1 MATDQFTTEEAAKD
15 LRGNFPLMV
24 RYLREVPIVALLILP
39 NLLLATV
46 AAGAYQLFVWASG
59 TLAECEGRAVCTGV
73 VPVAGWEINLTTA
86 RLALLTVLIFCL
98 RAFQWTM
105 FETGGQVAALPLFR
119 RMLGGLT
126 RVRTTFYDEYP
137 SGKIINRVVR
147 DFEQLKMFGPIRIG
161 DASIALIE
169 LTFAAIVISLVSP
182 LAALVAVP
190 AFLVFVYIQSNVAPM
205 LQRTMMLRSVRFG
218 EVLHRETDVIE
229 GARSYQL
236 YGYAPQLLNRFRESV
251 FRYMQM
257 HFLRGQI
264 EAWGRFWCD
273 VSVAL
278 YSFLTLIAVA
288 IGLQSGTVSPVLGA
302 VVVTAVFRLG
312 GLFSWLTWSLGFLF
326 ETAGHARRV
335 FEYVDLPREESEEGV
350 SIPAVP
356 ALSGEGDLHFINYSM
371 SYRPTSPLIL
381 EDLTLRIA
389 RGSKVGVVGRTGA
402 GKTSLLQALFRMVH
416 VRQGDIRIGKE
427 SLYSVSAPEARK
439 FFAVVPQDPYLF
451 EGTVRSNLDRYGESN
466 DAALRKALELVSL
479 PVDLDYSIR
488 EGGGNLSLGQ
498 RQLLCLARVI
508 LSKAPF
514 VVMDEPTSGVD
525 TITDAVIQSV
535 LRTVLADRTVL
546 TIAHRLETLAR
557 VDRVVELRNGKIVR
571 DGPAEVVVKSLTSQ
585 DLA

>member
-1 MATDQFTTEEAAKD
+1 MATDQFTTEETAKD
-15 LRGNFPLMV
+15 LRGNFPLML
-24 RYLREVPIVALLILP
+24 RYLREVPIVAFLIVP

-59 TLAECEGRAVCTGV
+59 TLAECEGRAVCTAV
-73 VPVAGWEINLTTA
+73 LPVTGWEIDLTTV
-86 RLALLTVLIFCL
+86 RLGLLTGVIFCV

-105 FETGGQVAALPLFR
+105 FETGGQMAALPLFR
-119 RMLGGLT
+119 RMIGGLG
-126 RVRTTFYDEYP
+126 RVRTTFFDEYP

-147 DFEQLKMFGPIRIG
+147 DFEQLKMYAPIRIG
-161 DASIALIE
+161 DASIALVE
-169 LTFAAIVISLVSP
+169 LTFATIVIGLVSP
-182 LAALVAVP
+182 VAALVAIP
-190 AFLVFVYIQSNVAPM
+190 AFFVFLYIQSNVAPM

-229 GARSYQL
+229 GARSYLL
-236 YGYAPQLLNRFRESV
+236 YGYAPQLLNRFKDSV

-288 IGLQSGTVSPVLGA
+288 VGLQSGTVTPVLGA

-312 GLFSWLTWSLGFLF
+312 GLFGWLTWSLGFLF

-335 FEYVDLPREESEEGV
+335 FDYVDLPREESEEGV
-350 SIPAVP
+350 AVP
-356 ALSGEGDLHFINYSM
+356 AVQTLTGEGDLHFVNYSM
-371 SYRPTSPLIL
+371 SYRPNSPLIL
-381 EDLTLRIA
+381 DDLTLTVA

-416 VRQGDIRIGKE
+416 VRQGDIRVGTE
-427 SLYSVSAPEARK
+427 SIYSVSARDARR

-451 EGTVRSNLDRYGESN
+451 EGTVRSNLDRYGES
-466 DAALRKALELVSL
+466 DDGSLRKALALTNL
-479 PVDLDYSIR
+479 TVDLDDSIR
-488 EGGGNLSLGQ
+488 EGGSNLSLGQ

-525 TITDAVIQSV
+525 TITDAVIQAV

-546 TIAHRLETLAR
+546 TIAHRLETLSR
-557 VDRVVELRNGKIVR
+557 VDRVIELRNGKIVR